1 MHLNETIFTPE
12 IKAKLS
18 ALWIFV
24 LLNMLFRDIHE
35 LGRPGMLAEMM
46 SSNVSEELF
55 LFAGIFLQIPLG
67 MVIFSRLLPPNVNRW
82 ANMIA
87 AALTIVAVIIA
98 GPADLDDFFFAGV
111 EIIALLLII
120 WFAWRWRSA
129 KETM

>member
-1 MHLNETIFTPE
+1 MNTKETIFTLE
-12 IKAKLS
+12 LKAKLS

-67 MVIFSRLLPPNVNRW
+67 MVILSRLLPPNINRW

-87 AALTIVAVIIA
+87 AGLTIVAVINA

-111 EIIALLLII
+111 EIVTLLLII
-120 WFAWRWRSA
+120 WLSWRWRTA
-129 KETM
+129 KEEM